1 MNRKQESR
9 NELRAAFASRQLKK
23 GRLNFPPNNTGIFMQ
38 VTLAILYMY
47 LILISYNWMGLA
59 GAVVVSCTF
68 LVALFLPVLIRLV
81 MDNRARKKAR
91 RQVANTTLKTEVEQ
105 QV

>member
-9 NELRAAFASRQLKK
+9 NELRAAFAGRQLKRGK
-23 GRLNFPPNNTGIFMQ
+23 LSFPPNNTGMFMQ

-47 LILISYNWMGLA
+47 LILISYTWMGVT

-68 LVALFLPVLIRLV
+68 LVALFLPVLVRLM
-81 MDNRARKKAR
+81 MDHRARKKAR
-91 RQVANTTLKTEVEQ
+91 DEVANTTLKTEVEQ

>member
-23 GRLNFPPNNTGIFMQ
+23 GKLTFPPNNTGIFMQ

-47 LILISYNWMGLA
+47 LILISYNWMGIS

-68 LVALFLPVLIRLV
+68 LVALFLPVLVRLV
-81 MDNRARKKAR
+81 MDHRVKKKAR
-91 RQVANTTLKTEVEQ
+91 NEVANTTLKTEVER